1 MTPLLSTYSRPPED
15 DESRFAYMLDGERAV
30 VEWSNV
36 RNSEKRKISFQVIVT
51 YTTGDIQFVY
61 RDVNDIQGWAR
72 MRFPG
77 CENIAGKARRGK

>member
-1 MTPLLSTYSRPPED
+1 MTPLLSTYSLSPED

-30 VEWSNV
+30 VEWRNV

-61 RDVNDIQGWAR
+61 RDVNDIQGWAKIP
-72 MRFPG
+72 FPG
-77 CENIAGKARRGK
+77 CENFSGKQRQKW